1 MTPWD
6 EDEVRPAGLGPP
18 KTRSTDIDPFLY
30 SGAQLARPRMDLPTT
45 SPIPGVAVQPGQA
58 TPSGL
63 VGLSMRAHDL
73 LGLPQP
79 AEYEKFQKLP
89 PAPPIITP
97 PDNDTGITDWE
108 PVRRDVD
115 VSQSAI
121 NFAPQ
126 VVGAVA
132 EGVGDVARGAGQS
145 AGALSRLAEWA
156 YPQYQQVEKAL
167 AAKGAGKEVDGVTP
181 PPPKF
186 TPQSDGTFTSADISA
201 AAGQQPD
208 ISKAYARSGE
218 WLDQA
223 GDVMKVWA
231 RDNTPD
237 RQVPS
242 VDMVKD
248 WRTALVYGMESV
260 AQATGSTVPTLAAY
274 AVSGPFA
281 AAIPTYAMSVGQ
293 MRDSME
299 RAGLD
304 SREQDAIILAGGA
317 IMGRIEM
324 MSHGALSDLFKEQ
337 LGKHVVRRM
346 LTAGGRGGATE
357 GLEEI
362 LQEATQIA
370 GEAIAKGENVG
381 LALLSDEGLARIK
394 EAGAQAFV
402 GGFGIGAGG
411 TGLRYAGQATAEQIK
426 SWADARERATLGD
439 TTVAPEDVGLT
450 SIFPERHGDGKSEPL
465 AAITVYHGSPHD
477 FDRFDSSRIGTGE
490 GAQAFGHGLYFAEN
504 KNIAMWYHESLTQ
517 QTLDVT
523 INGKRAHIDSDT
535 KNDILNSLSITH
547 KKGVVPGDFIDLWN
561 ETLSERIIDASYQP
575 YVIELKKARQWLNDL
590 EGKDVSFVDAAVGHG
605 AVYEVS
611 LDAEPHHL
619 LDWDAPWSAQ
629 PDAVKSAVASL
640 GMSEEIAAPTMEG
653 TEPTGA
659 TVYMRMAREI
669 QNRELAKIDKPG
681 ISPAEKRLDYGR
693 NTEADVSRM
702 LASAGVPGIRYF
714 DGASRSN
721 GDGTR
726 NYVVFDPKILEITHK
741 NGESVKKELRDQ
753 IVSEVAPLA
762 QLMPDDA
769 KDRAAKFKAWKEKKE
784 AEKLIE
790 PKTTAEIISSRLTAG
805 MPVPIPERLSGAI
818 IDMIAPMRSII
829 PDGARVGVVANI
841 RPDQSSAETAIVDV
855 RTLDGTP
862 FAVIVNRDQM
872 LNSKA
877 LFLPRSR
884 AIVLLPFDEFDRLA
898 EGTHGGLVE
907 DIPAII
913 RGSFVH
919 EMTHL
924 LSRSGVMSAGDFRRL
939 VDHSNLL
946 GVLDLPVREYFRLN
960 GTPDYNSI
968 SPTQT
973 IRESYERLYANF
985 SDVHEAIDQEA
996 AAIFMEMVNRG
1007 AVDKSS
1013 TAPVQDIIG
1022 RYFSGAGPSAAVG
1035 DQGINTP
1042 SLATVTERPT
1052 AQGDGAGTSADVP
1065 AGYTLKLPF
1074 KDKWGDTRTN
1084 ARDAHRATEA
1094 LRKIYADVSFRTATW
1109 KTMLNARNTVRE
1121 IVANSFYYPADMTTD
1136 DILSLIDSDIA
1147 TFVLKVMDE
1156 QSGRKEGNPRGTIF
1170 DRYNDDSIGPMLR
1183 MAARIL
1189 TGMVNARRHGLLD
1202 LIFDGVTP
1210 SGRKSPIRPNEIG
1223 KTMRSGFYSM
1233 AGRLL
1238 SDVPDGIFRQGGH
1251 AVINWLEQAGVKR
1264 SEIEHFQLREKF
1276 GETKPAVREDFA
1288 DAIARRLFD
1297 FKRKLLKWNPERPTG
1312 DYEYGRTRAFDGP
1325 RIPGRGEYF
1334 ERMIAFPKKLRG
1346 GEMFFPGL
1354 FESPHWEDQHKGTW
1368 ASWRG
1373 TVRDVPGWG
1382 KMVVGEEGQSDYMQG
1397 ASSGRRARIS
1407 TRELKERLADSK
1419 AFNRVNDLANS
1430 LLDQSGLYRMSD
1442 LGSVERD
1449 YRDRLMPNP
1458 LMTSRDEWD
1467 MTLRQ
1472 ARQYVLQKGLT
1483 QGGTSPGKAL
1493 AALDKLAELR
1503 DANEQFFSEY
1513 TKYAYGDDVAD
1524 DVTPETPIDRS
1535 YVRTMVRDLLLHAA
1549 KSGAD
1554 SVAISTSETTA
1565 RIQNNPDAAHFYDA
1579 QLRPAM
1585 QKELRRQTGDSSLTL
1600 EKITLPKAMG
1610 SPRNEKPYSVWAVKI
1625 PEQLRDKIKAE
1636 GQPLFAITGRS
1647 KAPSLVAVIRE
1658 MGGIRDVTGDISK
1671 MMGARPGQSGYIPGI
1686 INKNGVH
1693 PDKAREALVSGGWLL
1708 ETVGDGEAKTTV
1720 NDLYDLLDRMFRG
1733 ERVHPQTPSDIM
1745 EHLDLM
1751 DEERSA
1757 VEQEQYD
1764 DAITQVIE
1772 RVDAYIDNHGLA
1784 PLTERER
1791 RKLSTMASP
1800 SWTDDDIDAAL
1811 EELYIETVEI
1821 ADATSKAGLTS
1832 AEDLRVLELQKQ
1844 GMDIANA
1851 IDQAKQET
1859 FSRMEESEARAAGLE
1874 RSEDAPGGKPGA
1886 ADSRGASASP
1896 QVNDQAAPQQGQLA
1910 FPLPPAVPPGTGGA
1924 PTLPVTTAGAGGFG
1938 GTPPLPPR
1946 GGFAP
1951 PPGGRPP
1958 GGPPAGGL
1966 PPPTYPQATPGRPP
1980 GLIGR
1985 AWNAFLGWYNPVN
1998 RIPQAN
2004 KYRIGKYKT
2013 LGKIARANDIA
2024 RSIWEDL
2031 RGASNRDQR
2040 AAYDYLTTRGAT
2052 ASTIGDAKVRQAAI
2066 DAKRIIDMLGQA
2078 LVSRGLIPQ
2087 QSYDKYRDQYLP
2099 RIYLKHMIERHG
2111 GTIAGFAN
2119 AARPSDMGYTKQ
2131 RKDIDKEA
2139 RLLMGEITDP
2149 GFLAARG
2156 ILRTYR
2162 DIALIDFLDSISQNH
2177 SWVFE
2182 RGLVPFKGRNV
2193 SPFWL
2198 KAESEELSYRAIFEP
2213 DTANRQRMISEANAM
2228 RALAVPYI
2236 RNNENVPDGYSQIPD
2251 TQRYGMLRGMWVR
2264 KEIKNDLLP
2273 GMEILPDDASSL
2285 QRFFSP
2291 NGYGGR
2297 ASSLWKAMK
2306 VPMNPATQIRNFIS
2320 NMIMLNLSGMGPV
2333 DIPRYIGRAA
2343 AEMYT
2348 DGPYYKAA
2356 KSRGLTASGFSE
2368 QELVKI
2374 SREFLD
2380 IDRKIARQSP
2390 FFPILYPFVLAK
2402 ELGTRM
2408 IGFSG
2413 DLYQKAE
2420 SLTKLA
2426 KMIHDVEQSGR
2437 SIDDAY
2443 LEAQKWLFD
2452 YSEVP
2457 SAIRYLRNVPFG
2469 APFITY
2475 FYKALPVL
2483 LETAATKPWRLA
2495 PYVALPHIA
2504 AAVFAFLHDVD
2515 KDDVEKLKQSLP
2527 EFLRSKENAMLLP
2540 MRDAAGRWQFFDFG
2554 YLLPWSMFQEAGT
2567 QAAKGEASEAIRTAG
2582 LLGGPIA
2589 DMIVALKTGI
2599 DPFTKRPIYDK
2610 RDPPQDQMRDI
2621 MSYLARATLPPWMTD
2636 QSFALKM
2643 WDAYKQNPTKYGD
2656 SPLTMGQAA
2665 ARGVGMNVYP
2675 VEPEVSRS
2683 RNINRMS
2690 MEIHDL
2696 ETRKRQQLKDQRL
2709 SDDERQ
2715 KVSDKYNALID
2726 KAKQRK
2732 ADYQT
2737 QSTINPKLLTSPP
2750 VRDVGKINDWQPVS
2764 PQKAPNDW
2772 VPTRP

>member
-6 EDEVRPAGLGPP
+6 DDAAAPGLAPL
-18 KTRSTDIDPFLY
+18 KSKATDLDPFFY
-30 SGAQLARPRMDLPTT
+30 AGEPVVPPRMDLPVA
-45 SPIPGVAVQPGQA
+45 SPIPGVAVQPGRA

-63 VGLSMRAHDL
+63 VGLSMRAHEL

-89 PAPPIITP
+89 PAPPVITP
-97 PDNDTGITDWE
+97 PDNDSGIADWE

-115 VSQSAI
+115 VGQSAL

-132 EGVGDVARGAGQS
+132 EGAGDIARGAGQS
-145 AGALSRLAEWA
+145 VGALGRLAEWA

-167 AAKGAGKEVDGVTP
+167 AAKGAGQEVDGVTP

-208 ISKAYARSGE
+208 LAKAYARSGE
-218 WLDQA
+218 WLDLA
-223 GDVMKVWA
+223 GDAMKGWA

-299 RAGLD
+299 RAGID
-304 SREQDAIILAGGA
+304 PREQDAIILAGGA
-317 IMGRIEM
+317 VMGRIEM

-346 LTAGGRGGATE
+346 MTAGGRGGATE

-411 TGLRYAGQATAEQIK
+411 TGLRYARQATAEQIK

-439 TTVAPEDVGLT
+439 ATVTPEDVGLT

-477 FDRFDSSRIGTGE
+477 FDRFDSSKIGSGE
-490 GAQAFGHGLYFAEN
+490 GAQSFGHGLYFAEN
-504 KNIAMWYHESLTQ
+504 MAVADQYRRELALDKGQYIGPVYSRKELEELSKAAKSSDQKEAIDWILWLTRRSEKEGGYSFKQAVSTSSLL
-517 QTLDVT
+517 TLKDAFGDSHVRLP
-523 INGKRAHIDSDT
+523 GHI
-535 KNDILNSLSITH
+535 
-547 KKGVVPGDFIDLWN
+547 
-561 ETLSERIIDASYQP
+561 
-575 YVIELKKARQWLNDL
+575 
-590 EGKDVSFVDAAVGHG
+590 
-605 AVYEVS
+605 YEVR

-640 GMSEEIAAPTMEG
+640 GMSEEITAPTMEG

-693 NTEADVSRM
+693 NTEPDVSRM

-741 NGESVKKELRDQ
+741 NGEPVKKELRDQ

-762 QLMPDDA
+762 QLRPDDA
-769 KDRAAKFKAWKEKKE
+769 NDRAAKFKAWKEKKE

-872 LNSKA
+872 LDSKA

-924 LSRSGVMSAGDFRRL
+924 LSRSGVMPADDFRRL

-985 SDVHEAIDQEA
+985 SDVQEAIDQEA

-1013 TAPVQDIIG
+1013 RAAVQDVID
-1022 RYFSGAGPSAAVG
+1022 RYFSGASAAIEPSG
-1035 DQGINTP
+1035 QEITTP
-1042 SLATVTERPT
+1042 NLATITERPNV
-1052 AQGDGAGTSADVP
+1052 QDDGAAGGASADIP
-1065 AGYTLKLPF
+1065 AGYALKLPF

-1094 LRKIYADVSFRTATW
+1094 LRKIYADVSFR
-1109 KTMLNARNTVRE
+1109 
-1121 IVANSFYYPADMTTD
+1121 PD
-1136 DILSLIDSDIA
+1136 DI
-1147 TFVLKVMDE
+1147 
-1156 QSGRKEGNPRGTIF
+1156 
-1170 DRYNDDSIGPMLR
+1170 
-1183 MAARIL
+1183 
-1189 TGMVNARRHGLLD
+1189 
-1202 LIFDGVTP
+1202 
-1210 SGRKSPIRPNEIG
+1210 
-1223 KTMRSGFYSM
+1223 
-1233 AGRLL
+1233 
-1238 SDVPDGIFRQGGH
+1238 
-1251 AVINWLEQAGVKR
+1251 
-1264 SEIEHFQLREKF
+1264 
-1276 GETKPAVREDFA
+1276 
-1288 DAIARRLFD
+1288 
-1297 FKRKLLKWNPERPTG
+1297 
-1312 DYEYGRTRAFDGP
+1312 
-1325 RIPGRGEYF
+1325 
-1334 ERMIAFPKKLRG
+1334 
-1346 GEMFFPGL
+1346 
-1354 FESPHWEDQHKGTW
+1354 
-1368 ASWRG
+1368 
-1373 TVRDVPGWG
+1373 
-1382 KMVVGEEGQSDYMQG
+1382 
-1397 ASSGRRARIS
+1397 
-1407 TRELKERLADSK
+1407 
-1419 AFNRVNDLANS
+1419 
-1430 LLDQSGLYRMSD
+1430 
-1442 LGSVERD
+1442 
-1449 YRDRLMPNP
+1449 
-1458 LMTSRDEWD
+1458 
-1467 MTLRQ
+1467 
-1472 ARQYVLQKGLT
+1472 
-1483 QGGTSPGKAL
+1483 
-1493 AALDKLAELR
+1493 
-1503 DANEQFFSEY
+1503 
-1513 TKYAYGDDVAD
+1513 
-1524 DVTPETPIDRS
+1524 
-1535 YVRTMVRDLLLHAA
+1535 
-1549 KSGAD
+1549 
-1554 SVAISTSETTA
+1554 
-1565 RIQNNPDAAHFYDA
+1565 
-1579 QLRPAM
+1579 
-1585 QKELRRQTGDSSLTL
+1585 
-1600 EKITLPKAMG
+1600 
-1610 SPRNEKPYSVWAVKI
+1610 
-1625 PEQLRDKIKAE
+1625 
-1636 GQPLFAITGRS
+1636 QPLFAITGRS
-1647 KAPSLVAVIRE
+1647 KAPSLVAAIRE
-1658 MGGIRDVTGDISK
+1658 MGGIRDVTGDIRK

-1693 PDKAREALVSGGWLL
+1693 PDKAREALVNGGWLL
-1708 ETVGDGEAKTTV
+1708 ETVGDGEARTTV

-1733 ERVHPQTPSDIM
+1733 ERVHPQTPSDIT

-1751 DEERSA
+1751 DEERGVVA
-1757 VEQEQYD
+1757 QEQYD
-1764 DAITQVIE
+1764 DAVAQVIE
-1772 RVDAYIDNHGLA
+1772 RVDAYIDEHGLA

-1791 RKLSTMASP
+1791 RRLSTIASP
-1800 SWTDDDIDAAL
+1800 SWTNDDIDSAL

-1821 ADATSKAGLTS
+1821 ADATAKAGLTA

-1844 GMDIANA
+1844 GMDIADA
-1851 IDQAKQET
+1851 IEQAKQET
-1859 FSRMEESEARAAGLE
+1859 FARMEESEARAAGLE
-1874 RSEDAPGGKPGA
+1874 RREDAAGGEPGA
-1886 ADSRGASASP
+1886 IDSRGAGASSQGNGRASA
-1896 QVNDQAAPQQGQLA
+1896 QQGQLA

-1924 PTLPVTTAGAGGFG
+1924 PALPATTAGSGGFG
-1938 GTPPLPPR
+1938 GIPPLPPR
-1946 GGFAP
+1946 GGFTP

-1966 PPPTYPQATPGRPP
+1966 PPPTYPYATPGRAP

-2004 KYRIGKYKT
+2004 RYRIGKYKT

-2031 RGASNRDQR
+2031 HKASNRDQR

-2052 ASTIGDAKVRQAAI
+2052 PNTIGDAKVRQAAI

-2111 GTIAGFAN
+2111 GSLSGFAN

-2131 RKDIDKEA
+2131 RKEIDKEA

-2162 DIALIDFLDSISQNH
+2162 DIALIDFLDTISQNH
-2177 SWVFE
+2177 SWVFD

-2198 KAESEELSYRAIFEP
+2198 KAEAEELSYRAIFEP
-2213 DTANRQRMISEANAM
+2213 DSANRQRMISEANAM

-2236 RNNENVPDGYSQIPD
+2236 RDNENVPDGYAQIPD

-2264 KEIKNDLLP
+2264 KEIKEDLLP

-2291 NGYGGR
+2291 NGFGGR

-2306 VPMNPATQIRNFIS
+2306 VPMNPATQVRNFIS

-2343 AEMYT
+2343 SEMYT
-2348 DGPYYKAA
+2348 DGHYYKAA

-2380 IDRKIARQSP
+2380 IDRKLARQSS
-2390 FFPILYPFVLAK
+2390 FFPILYPFVIARELA
-2402 ELGTRM
+2402 TRV
-2408 IGFSG
+2408 IGLSG
-2413 DLYQKAE
+2413 EFYQKAE

-2469 APFITY
+2469 APFVTY
-2475 FYKALPVL
+2475 FYKAFPVL
-2483 LETAATKPWRLA
+2483 LEAAATKPWRLA

-2504 AAVFAFLHDVD
+2504 AAFFAFLHDVD

-2527 EFLRSKENAMLLP
+2527 EFLRSKENAMMLP
-2540 MRDAAGRWQFFDFG
+2540 VKDAAGRWQFFDFG

-2589 DMIVALKTGI
+2589 DMIVTLKTGI

-2656 SPLTMGQAA
+2656 PPLTMGQAA
-2665 ARGVGMNVYP
+2665 ARGFGMNVYP
-2675 VEPEVSRS
+2675 VEPEVSRARSLKKFDSEIRDLQS
-2683 RNINRMS
+2683 RM
-2690 MEIHDL
+2690 
-2696 ETRKRQQLKDQRL
+2696 RQQLRDRRL

-2715 KVSDKYNALID
+2715 TVAQKYGDMIT

-2732 ADYQT
+2732 EEYARK
-2737 QSTINPKLLTSPP
+2737 SEINPKLLAGHDGQDHS
-2750 VRDVGKINDWQPVS
+2750 KINDWQPVAQPS
-2764 PQKAPNDW
+2764 GGPGDW
-2772 VPTRP
+2772 VPVRP

>member
-6 EDEVRPAGLGPP
+6 DDAAAPGLAPL
-18 KTRSTDIDPFLY
+18 KSKATDLDPFFY
-30 SGAQLARPRMDLPTT
+30 AGEPVVPPRMGLPVA
-45 SPIPGVAVQPGQA
+45 SPIPGVAVQPGRA

-63 VGLSMRAHDL
+63 VGLSMRAHEL

-89 PAPPIITP
+89 PAPPVITP
-97 PDNDTGITDWE
+97 PDNDSGISDWE

-115 VSQSAI
+115 VGQSAL

-132 EGVGDVARGAGQS
+132 EGAGDIARGAGQS
-145 AGALSRLAEWA
+145 VGALGRLAEWA

-167 AAKGAGKEVDGVTP
+167 AAKGAGQEVDGVTP

-208 ISKAYARSGE
+208 IAKAYARSGE
-218 WLDQA
+218 WLDLA
-223 GDVMKVWA
+223 GDAMKGWA

-299 RAGLD
+299 RAGID
-304 SREQDAIILAGGA
+304 PREQDAIILAGGA
-317 IMGRIEM
+317 VMGRIEM

-346 LTAGGRGGATE
+346 MTAGGRGGATE

-370 GEAIAKGENVG
+370 GEATAKGENVG

-411 TGLRYAGQATAEQIK
+411 TGLRYARQATAEQIK
-426 SWADARERATLGD
+426 SWADARERVAEGD
-439 TTVAPEDVGLT
+439 TTAAPSDIGLT
-450 SIFPERHGDGKSEPL
+450 SIFPEHHGDGKSEPL

-477 FDRFDSSRIGTGE
+477 FDRFDSGKIGTGE
-490 GAQAFGHGLYFAEN
+490 GAAAFGHGLYFAEN
-504 KNIAMWYHESLTQ
+504 KGVADIYRRALAVQALPSWQLKEIDQAAAWLRGGRQGPIEQRIMQHVHDAVSDFNFQGSHNRAPTDEQIASH
-517 QTLDVT
+517 
-523 INGKRAHIDSDT
+523 
-535 KNDILNSLSITH
+535 
-547 KKGVVPGDFIDLWN
+547 
-561 ETLSERIIDASYQP
+561 
-575 YVIELKKARQWLNDL
+575 L
-590 EGKDVSFVDAAVGHG
+590 EGTRNAGNI
-605 AVYEVS
+605 YEVS
-611 LDAEPHHL
+611 IDAEPHQL

-629 PDAVKSAVASL
+629 PDAVKSAISSI
-640 GMSEEIAAPTMEG
+640 GMTEEITAPTMEG

-669 QNRELAKIDKPG
+669 QNRDLAKIDKPG
-681 ISPAEKRLDYGR
+681 LSPAEKRLDYGR
-693 NTEADVSRM
+693 NTEPDVSRL

-714 DGASRSN
+714 DQASRSK

-741 NGESVKKELRDQ
+741 NGEPVKKELHDQ

-762 QLMPDDA
+762 QLAPDAA

-784 AEKLIE
+784 SEKLIE
-790 PKTTAEIISSRLTAG
+790 PKTTAEIISSRLAAG
-805 MPVPIPERLSGAI
+805 MSVPIPDRLSGAI

-829 PDGARVGVVANI
+829 PEGARVGVVANI
-841 RPDQSSAETAIVDV
+841 RQNQSNAETAIVDV

-862 FAVIVNRDQM
+862 VAVIVNRDQM

-877 LFLPRSR
+877 LFLPRSN

-898 EGTHGGLVE
+898 EGMHGGLVE
-907 DIPAII
+907 DLTAII

-924 LSRSGVMSAGDFRRL
+924 LSRSGVMTADDFRRL

-946 GVLDLPVREYFRLN
+946 GVLDLPVRDYFRLN
-960 GTPDYNSI
+960 GTPDYNSVPV
-968 SPTQT
+968 SQT
-973 IRESYERLYANF
+973 IRKAYESLYSKFA
-985 SDVHEAIDQEA
+985 DVQEAIDQEA

-1007 AVDKSS
+1007 AVDKASA
-1013 TAPVQDIIG
+1013 APVQDIIE
-1022 RYFSGAGPSAAVG
+1022 RYFSGS
-1035 DQGINTP
+1035 N
-1042 SLATVTERPT
+1042 
-1052 AQGDGAGTSADVP
+1052 
-1065 AGYTLKLPF
+1065 
-1074 KDKWGDTRTN
+1074 RT
-1084 ARDAHRATEA
+1084 
-1094 LRKIYADVSFRTATW
+1094 
-1109 KTMLNARNTVRE
+1109 
-1121 IVANSFYYPADMTTD
+1121 
-1136 DILSLIDSDIA
+1136 
-1147 TFVLKVMDE
+1147 
-1156 QSGRKEGNPRGTIF
+1156 
-1170 DRYNDDSIGPMLR
+1170 
-1183 MAARIL
+1183 
-1189 TGMVNARRHGLLD
+1189 
-1202 LIFDGVTP
+1202 
-1210 SGRKSPIRPNEIG
+1210 
-1223 KTMRSGFYSM
+1223 
-1233 AGRLL
+1233 
-1238 SDVPDGIFRQGGH
+1238 
-1251 AVINWLEQAGVKR
+1251 
-1264 SEIEHFQLREKF
+1264 
-1276 GETKPAVREDFA
+1276 
-1288 DAIARRLFD
+1288 
-1297 FKRKLLKWNPERPTG
+1297 
-1312 DYEYGRTRAFDGP
+1312 
-1325 RIPGRGEYF
+1325 
-1334 ERMIAFPKKLRG
+1334 
-1346 GEMFFPGL
+1346 
-1354 FESPHWEDQHKGTW
+1354 
-1368 ASWRG
+1368 
-1373 TVRDVPGWG
+1373 
-1382 KMVVGEEGQSDYMQG
+1382 EGQ
-1397 ASSGRRARIS
+1397 
-1407 TRELKERLADSK
+1407 
-1419 AFNRVNDLANS
+1419 N
-1430 LLDQSGLYRMSD
+1430 
-1442 LGSVERD
+1442 
-1449 YRDRLMPNP
+1449 
-1458 LMTSRDEWD
+1458 
-1467 MTLRQ
+1467 
-1472 ARQYVLQKGLT
+1472 
-1483 QGGTSPGKAL
+1483 
-1493 AALDKLAELR
+1493 
-1503 DANEQFFSEY
+1503 
-1513 TKYAYGDDVAD
+1513 
-1524 DVTPETPIDRS
+1524 
-1535 YVRTMVRDLLLHAA
+1535 
-1549 KSGAD
+1549 
-1554 SVAISTSETTA
+1554 
-1565 RIQNNPDAAHFYDA
+1565 
-1579 QLRPAM
+1579 
-1585 QKELRRQTGDSSLTL
+1585 
-1600 EKITLPKAMG
+1600 
-1610 SPRNEKPYSVWAVKI
+1610 
-1625 PEQLRDKIKAE
+1625 
-1636 GQPLFAITGRS
+1636 LFAITGRS
-1647 KAPSLVAVIRE
+1647 KAPSLVAAIRE
-1658 MGGIRDVTGDISK
+1658 MGGIRDVTGDIRK

-1693 PDKAREALVSGGWLL
+1693 PDKAREALVNGGWLL
-1708 ETVGDGEAKTTV
+1708 ETAGDGEARTTV

-1733 ERVHPQTPSDIM
+1733 ERVHPQTPSDIT

-1751 DEERSA
+1751 DEERGVVA
-1757 VEQEQYD
+1757 QEQYD
-1764 DAITQVIE
+1764 EAVAQVIE
-1772 RVDAYIDNHGLA
+1772 RVDAYIDEHGLA

-1791 RKLSTMASP
+1791 RRLSTIASP
-1800 SWTDDDIDAAL
+1800 SWTNDDIDSAL
-1811 EELYIETVEI
+1811 EDLYIETVEI
-1821 ADATSKAGLTS
+1821 ADATAKAGLTA

-1844 GMDIANA
+1844 GMDIADA
-1851 IDQAKQET
+1851 IEQAKQET
-1859 FSRMEESEARAAGLE
+1859 FDRMEESEARAAGLE
-1874 RSEDAPGGKPGA
+1874 RREDASGGESGA
-1886 ADSRGASASP
+1886 IDSRGAGASSQGNGRASA
-1896 QVNDQAAPQQGQLA
+1896 QQGQLA
-1910 FPLPPAVPPGTGGA
+1910 FPLPPAVPTGTGGA
-1924 PTLPVTTAGAGGFG
+1924 PALPATTAGSGGFG
-1938 GTPPLPPR
+1938 GIPPLPPR
-1946 GGFAP
+1946 GGFTP

-1966 PPPTYPQATPGRPP
+1966 PPPTYPHATPGRAP

-2004 KYRIGKYKT
+2004 RYRIGKYKT

-2031 RGASNRDQR
+2031 HKASNRDQR

-2052 ASTIGDAKVRQAAI
+2052 PNTIGDAKVRQAAI

-2111 GTIAGFAN
+2111 GSLSGFAN

-2131 RKDIDKEA
+2131 RKEIDKEA

-2162 DIALIDFLDSISQNH
+2162 DIALIDFLDTISQNH
-2177 SWVFE
+2177 SWVFD

-2198 KAESEELSYRAIFEP
+2198 KSEAEELSYRAIFEP
-2213 DTANRQRMISEANAM
+2213 DSANRQRMISEANAM

-2236 RNNENVPDGYSQIPD
+2236 RDNENVPDGYAQIPD

-2264 KEIKNDLLP
+2264 KEIKEDLLP

-2306 VPMNPATQIRNFIS
+2306 VPMNPATQVRNFIS

-2343 AEMYT
+2343 SEMYT

-2356 KSRGLTASGFSE
+2356 KSRGLAASGFSE

-2380 IDRKIARQSP
+2380 IDRNLARQSS
-2390 FFPILYPFVLAK
+2390 FFPILYPFVIARELA
-2402 ELGTRM
+2402 TRA
-2408 IGFSG
+2408 IGLSG
-2413 DLYQKAE
+2413 EFYQKAE

-2457 SAIRYLRNVPFG
+2457 SSIRYLRNVPFG
-2469 APFITY
+2469 APFVTY
-2475 FYKALPVL
+2475 FYKAFPVL
-2483 LETAATKPWRLA
+2483 LESAATKPWRLA

-2504 AAVFAFLHDVD
+2504 AAFFAFLHDVD

-2527 EFLRSKENAMLLP
+2527 EFLRSKENAMMLP
-2540 MRDAAGRWQFFDFG
+2540 VKDAAGRWQFFDFG

-2567 QAAKGEASEAIRTAG
+2567 QAAKGDASEAIRTAG

-2589 DMIVALKTGI
+2589 DMIVTLKTGI

-2656 SPLTMGQAA
+2656 PPLTMGQAA
-2665 ARGVGMNVYP
+2665 ARGFGMNVYP
-2675 VEPEVSRS
+2675 VEPEVSRARSLKKFDGEIRDLQS
-2683 RNINRMS
+2683 RM
-2690 MEIHDL
+2690 
-2696 ETRKRQQLKDQRL
+2696 RQQLRDRRL

-2715 KVSDKYNALID
+2715 KVAQKYGDMIT

-2732 ADYQT
+2732 EEYT
-2737 QSTINPKLLTSPP
+2737 RKSEINPKLLAGHDGQDHS
-2750 VRDVGKINDWQPVS
+2750 KINDWQPVAQPS
-2764 PQKAPNDW
+2764 GGPGDW
-2772 VPTRP
+2772 VPVRP